1 MRLCV
6 SSQIGRAAGGAK
18 ELAVVFE
25 MSLTETLRSARRR
38 VVKRVGFR
46 MSKVIRD
53 IASRQSLIEDRP
65 IHDTS
70 AFPFLAPIEA
80 DWLKIRAELDSL
92 LKHRAN
98 LPAFHEISPDQ
109 QYISKGDDWK
119 VFILYGFGVP
129 SQRNCARCPET
140 ARLLRESVP
149 GLQSAWF
156 SILAPRY
163 HIPRH
168 RGITKTVLRVHLGL
182 IVPAQRDR
190 CVMQVD
196 DRVVGWEP
204 GKCLV
209 FDDFYRHE
217 VWNDTDEERVVLI
230 FDFDRP
236 MRPIGKFVNR
246 VLMWAIK
253 RTAYYKDAE
262 RNLKSWDE
270 RLESAVQISDKML
283 EEE

>member
-1 MRLCV
+1 MAW
-6 SSQIGRAAGGAK
+6 SEQSQW
-18 ELAVVFE
+18 
-25 MSLTETLRSARRR
+25 MSVRQVLRSARRR
-38 VVKRVGFR
+38 LVKRVGFR
-46 MSKVIRD
+46 LSKVIRD
-53 IASRQSLIEDRP
+53 IASHQSLIEDRP
-65 IHDTS
+65 LYDAG

-80 DWLKIRAELDSL
+80 NWTKIRAELERLLRDRASL
-92 LKHRAN
+92 
-98 LPAFHEISPDQ
+98 PTFHEISPDQ
-109 QYISKGDDWK
+109 QYISQNDSWK
-119 VFILYGFGVP
+119 VFILFGFGVP

-140 ARLLRESVP
+140 ASLLRTNIP

-182 IVPAQRDR
+182 IVPAERDL
-190 CVMQVD
+190 CIMQVD

-204 GKCLV
+204 GKCVV

-236 MRPIGKFVNR
+236 MRPLGRFVNR
-246 VLMWAIK
+246 AFMWGIK
-253 RTAYYKDAE
+253 RTAYFKEAQH
-262 RNLKSWDE
+262 NLRSWDE
-270 RLESAVQISDKML
+270 RLEAAVQTADKML
-283 EEE
+283 DRET

>member
-1 MRLCV
+1 MPFASV
-6 SSQIGRAAGGAK
+6 
-18 ELAVVFE
+18 
-25 MSLTETLRSARRR
+25 LRSARRQL
-38 VVKRVGFR
+38 VKRAGFR
-46 MSKVIRD
+46 LSKVIRD

-65 IHDTS
+65 VHDAG

-80 DWLKIRAELDSL
+80 NWRTIRAELESL
-92 LKHRAN
+92 LRVRAS
-98 LPAFHEISPDQ
+98 LPAFHDISPDQ
-109 QYISKGDDWK
+109 QYISKGDSWK
-119 VFILYGFGVP
+119 VFILYGFGVS

-140 ARLLRESVP
+140 ARLLRSSIP

-156 SILAPRY
+156 SILAPHY

-182 IVPAQRDR
+182 IVPAERDR
-190 CVMQVD
+190 CIMQVD
-196 DRVVGWEP
+196 DRVVSWEA

-236 MRPIGKFVNR
+236 MRPLGRFVNR
-246 VLMWAIK
+246 ALMWGIK
-253 RTAYYKDAE
+253 RTAYFKDAQ

-270 RLESAVQISDKML
+270 RLESAVQTADRML
-283 EEE
+283 DEEVTQN

>member
-1 MRLCV
+1 L
-6 SSQIGRAAGGAK
+6 AGI
-18 ELAVVFE
+18 E
-25 MSLTETLRSARRR
+25 MLLTQTLRSVRRNL
-38 VVKRVGFR
+38 VKRVGFR
-46 MSKVIRD
+46 LSKVIRTT
-53 IASRQSLIEDRP
+53 ASRQSLVEDRP
-65 IHDTS
+65 IHDTG

-80 DWLKIRAELDSL
+80 NWMKIRTELDSL
-92 LKHRAN
+92 LRGRAN
-98 LPAFHEISPDQ
+98 LPAFHQISPDQ

-119 VFILYGFGVP
+119 VFILFGFGAP

-156 SILAPRY
+156 SILAPHY

-190 CVMQVD
+190 CIMQVD

-236 MRPIGKFVNR
+236 MRPFGRFVNT
-246 VLMWAIK
+246 VLMWGIK
-253 RTAYYKDAE
+253 RTAYFKDAE

-270 RLESAVQISDKML
+270 RLESAVQISDRML
-283 EEE
+283 EEK